1 MSGLPSAH
9 EAFMSFM
16 LLIAAGIGLV
26 VMIGVI
32 VAVVIAAT
40 SSRGRDDER

>member
-1 MSGLPSAH
+1 MSGLPNPQ
-9 EAFMSFM
+9 EAFISFM

-40 SSRGRDDER
+40 SSRGRDDEH